1 MKNTTVLGQAIG
13 AGLGGHGCDG
23 PQDDQSAE
31 HGTTDHRGLDRPVAR
46 SVSGRSSVGGAWLW
60 FEGCGHVT
68 DFLDEAKG
76 AGYAFE
82 AVVLVEGRCSLV
94 ECIHDDDSSCDGLG
108 RDDDPLECVGKKY
121 PTQAGT
127 SEGLPRLTDFG
138 SSSRTIRCPVSE

>member
-1 MKNTTVLGQAIG
+1 MWPPLTATSV
-13 AGLGGHGCDG
+13 
-23 PQDDQSAE
+23 
-31 HGTTDHRGLDRPVAR
+31 RPVAGSVTGHR

-60 FEGCGHVT
+60 LEGCGHVT

-94 ECIHDDDSSCDGLG
+94 ECIHDDDSGGDGLG

-121 PTQAGT
+121 PT
-127 SEGLPRLTDFG
+127 
-138 SSSRTIRCPVSE
+138 

>member
-1 MKNTTVLGQAIG
+1 MA
-13 AGLGGHGCDG
+13 
-23 PQDDQSAE
+23 
-31 HGTTDHRGLDRPVAR
+31 
-46 SVSGRSSVGGAWLW
+46 SGSSGGGAWSWL
-60 FEGCGHVT
+60 EGCGDVT

-94 ECIHDDDSSCDGLG
+94 ECIHDDDSGCDDLG

-121 PTQAGT
+121 PPWPCPCRLVSRARRASSTAGT
-127 SEGLPRLTDFG
+127 SEGLPRPTDFG